1 MPTRKSINPRL
12 RRIKMLLLDVDGV
25 LTDGGL
31 YYSADGVE
39 LKRFHAHDGYGVVRA
54 FAHGLKIGLISG
66 RTTPVVTA
74 RAVALGIEDVIQG
87 TQDKVA
93 AMRSLQE
100 KYHFTDE
107 EFAFMGDELFDM
119 PLLRVVGFA
128 AAPKNARPEVLRIVQ
143 HVTRAAGGDGAARE
157 VIDLI
162 LAQQQQQRRRRRR
175 RP

>member
-1 MPTRKSINPRL
+1 MPTRKSLGARL

-31 YYSADGVE
+31 YYSAQGVE

-54 FAHGLKIGLISG
+54 FEQGLKIGLISG

-74 RAVALGIEDVIQG
+74 RAAALGIDDVIQG
-87 TQDKVA
+87 MQDKVT

-100 KYHFTDE
+100 KYHFQDE

-119 PLLRVVGFA
+119 PLLRTVGFA
-128 AAPKNARPEVLRIVQ
+128 AAPRNARPEVLRIVQ
-143 HVTRAAGGDGAARE
+143 YVTRAAGGEGAARE

-162 LAQQQQQRRRRRR
+162 LAHRQRRKS
-175 RP
+175 